1 MTQGDVFIYYH
12 AFPYSIKGVT
22 TPNSDGTFTIYIN
35 SRLPLAQQQ
44 TALRHELSHV
54 RQNHF
59 YDCAE
64 VAENEQ
70 LADGDRSGIPAEA
83 LLFARGG
90 GLVTGARRQ
99 HMLSLLDA
107 TVDTVFA
114 RLAQRQ
120 NVSGL

>member
-1 MTQGDVFIYYH
+1 MTQGDVFVYYA

-22 TPNSDGTFTIYIN
+22 TPNSDGTFTVYIN
-35 SRLPLAQQQ
+35 SELPLAQQQ

-54 RQNHF
+54 RQDHF
-59 YDCAE
+59 YDCAG

-70 LADGDRSGIPAEA
+70 DADGDRNAVPRDV

-90 GLVTGARRQ
+90 GLVTGPSRQ
-99 HMLSLLDA
+99 RMLAMLDA
-107 TVDTVFA
+107 TVDTVFE